1 MALNKEQM
9 LDLYRQMRTIR
20 EFEETV
26 ANFFSQGQIPGFVHL
41 YIGEEAVATGV
52 CANLEKQDYIAST
65 HRGHGHAIARGSS
78 VNKMMAEIFG
88 KIDGFCKGK
97 GGSMHIADI
106 ELGFLGANGIVGAGL
121 PLATGAGF
129 ALKYMK
135 KNGVAI
141 CFFGDAASNRGTF
154 HESLNMASIQKLPVV
169 FVNENN
175 GYGISMS
182 QARHQNIKDIADRAS
197 AYGMPGV
204 VVDGNDVMAVYEA
217 AEEAVKRAR
226 AGGGPILIECKTYR
240 HHGHFEGDPTV
251 YRTDEEVN
259 AWKAKDPLPR
269 FASRLQE
276 MKMATEAEIKQID
289 LEVKK
294 IIADAVEYAQKSPV
308 PSQDELL
315 TDVYCN

>member
-65 HRGHGHAIARGSS
+65 HRGHGHAIARGAS

>member
-1 MALNKEQM
+1 MALNKEEM
-9 LDLYRQMRTIR
+9 LDLYRKMRTIR

-65 HRGHGHAIARGSS
+65 HRGHGHAIARGAS

-129 ALKYMK
+129 ALKYLK

-240 HHGHFEGDPTV
+240 YHGHFEGDPTV

-259 AWKAKDPLPR
+259 AWKAKDPLVR

-276 MKMATEAEIKQID
+276 MKMAAEAEIMRID

-294 IIADAVEYAQKSPV
+294 VIADAVEYAQKSPV